1 MLLAL
6 LLLQTA
12 PAVPPAPPAM
22 PLGHHGG
29 MVPTTCP
36 VGGEKFEAWQSGT
49 YSTYGARPDGKP
61 YSYMP
66 FPFPLPECPSNHL
79 VVFDDFTPA
88 EIAKLTTLIAAP
100 DYRAMVARDVP
111 YYRASWL
118 ADRLDHPQTQSLWL
132 LLRAI
137 WTVTP
142 DAMTLGD
149 PALAERYQTEFAAR
163 VAALPATTA
172 TVERRALLARGANAL
187 RQLGRF
193 DEAEAM
199 RRTAAAILPASGD
212 DPDEIRGWKDLLTGL
227 APVIAAHDARIEPIS
242 LLGDMQRPLACLDAA
257 TLTSADR
264 EICNSAVVAKEVA
277 ELRRFRAE
285 RTPN

>member
-1 MLLAL
+1 MLLA

-12 PAVPPAPPAM
+12 PAPPPAPPVM
-22 PLGHHGG
+22 PLGHHGS
-29 MVPTTCP
+29 MVATTCP
-36 VGGEKFEAWQSGT
+36 IGGETFEAWRSGT

-66 FPFPLPECPSNHL
+66 FPFPLPECPSNRL
-79 VVFDDFTPA
+79 VMFDDFSPA
-88 EIAKLTTLIAAP
+88 EVAKLATLIATP
-100 DYRAMVARDVP
+100 GYRALIASDVP

-118 ADRLDHPQTQSLWL
+118 AKRLGRPETQSLWL

-142 DAMTLGD
+142 DAMTPGD

-163 VAALPATTA
+163 VAALSTA
-172 TVERRALLARGANAL
+172 TAPAERRALSARGANAL

-193 DEAEAM
+193 EEAEAM
-199 RRTAAAILPASGD
+199 RRAAAAIPSAPGED
-212 DPDEIRGWKDLLTGL
+212 ADEIRGWQNFLTGL
-227 APVIAAHDARIEPIS
+227 APVIAARDARIEPIA
-242 LLGDMQRPLACLDAA
+242 LLGEMQQPLACLEAE

-264 EICNSAVVAKEVA
+264 EICDSADVAKAVA
-277 ELRRFRAE
+277 ELRRSRADRE
-285 RTPN
+285 LN